1 MHKDALFKEG
11 LATISFIYCVDMAQ
25 HRGLPSWDG
34 HRQVLKDKQKDNL
47 RTHATDKDN
56 RKLQSVSFNI
66 KDQMRLGP
74 LSLSSSIRRL
84 HISIA
89 GVLHSSAG

>member
-34 HRQVLKDKQKDNL
+34 RRQVLKDKQKDNL
-47 RTHATDKDN
+47 RTHATDKDS
-56 RKLQSVSFNI
+56 RKLQSVSFKI

-74 LSLSSSIRRL
+74 LSLSSNIL
-84 HISIA
+84 FA
-89 GVLHSSAG
+89 FFVFF